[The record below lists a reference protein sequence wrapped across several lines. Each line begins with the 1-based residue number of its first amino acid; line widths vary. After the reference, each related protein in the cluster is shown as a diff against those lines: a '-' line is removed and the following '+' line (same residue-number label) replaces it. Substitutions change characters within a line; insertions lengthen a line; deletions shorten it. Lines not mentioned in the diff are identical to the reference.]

1 MFDRVLNTPL
11 PLDIY
16 LNNNYNLSSLDVHIV
31 VPECLKDVV
40 SRLRCG

>member
-11 PLDIY
+11 PLDSY
-16 LNNNYNLSSLDVHIV
+16 LNNNYNLRNLYVHIV

-40 SRLRCG
+40 SRLRYS